1 MMTDLKC
8 RSVLV
13 LVVPLVVLWVCLSL
27 SPVLQAQAEKE
38 KAIVVQYLEIVT
50 ADVDTTCSALEKV
63 HGVRFG
69 KPVAEFG
76 NARTATLIGGG
87 WIGVRAPM
95 RADEKPVV
103 RPYVLV
109 DNIEAALKA
118 AEAAG
123 GHIAMASTPIP
134 GRGTFGIYIQG
145 GIEYGLWKHP

>member
-1 MMTDLKC
+1 MMTDLKY

-13 LVVPLVVLWVCLSL
+13 LVAPLLVLWACISL
-27 SPVLQAQAEKE
+27 SPVLQAQAKKE

-50 ADVDTTCSALEKV
+50 ADVDTTCSALESV

-76 NARTATLIGGG
+76 NARTATLKGGG
-87 WIGVRAPM
+87 RIGVRAPM
-95 RADEKPVV
+95 REDEKPVV

-123 GHIAMASTPIP
+123 GHIAMAATEIP
-134 GRGTFGIYIQG
+134 GHGKFGIYIQG
-145 GIEYGLWKHP
+145 GIDYGLWEL